1 MQRHFTFEELQWLSS
16 LCQWGLVAAVWYV
29 DYHRASVHTDTALCS
44 GSSPQVAGLWPL
56 PPGFVVYTVTSRPHL
71 ARDRFLYI
79 LANVLTNVRANTVNT
94 GKGVQYK
101 IIKAHVKL
109 MTTTE
114 TFGRETSSTFIT
126 WYILCQ
132 VLF

>member
-16 LCQWGLVAAVWYV
+16 LCQWGLVAVVWYV
-29 DYHRASVHTDTALCS
+29 DYHRAPVHTDTALCS

-79 LANVLTNVRANTVNT
+79 LPTFALIQLIR
-94 GKGVQYK
+94 GKGVQFK
-101 IIKAHVKL
+101 IIKAPVKL

-114 TFGRETSSTFIT
+114 TFGRKTFSTFGT